1 MTSTSTLRAILA
13 MVVSMG
19 VFVASDTC
27 IKLGLADAPLFQ
39 LIVMRGLFSIL
50 ICLGLIVALGQAGS
64 LRRMLNP
71 WLLARG
77 VLETGANFS
86 FTIALAFVAIADL
99 TAIVQTCP
107 LFVLL
112 GAWFFRGEKLGWARA
127 GLILLGILGA
137 LLVAQPGASAASPF
151 AALAFITALSSATR
165 DLITPNVPR
174 DMPPLV
180 ATLAVLVVLTL
191 SGAVGTLA
199 FETQVMPESRSIWL
213 MAIAG
218 ATGVAG
224 HVFLYIAY
232 RIGPARSVAPF
243 MYTLMIWAV
252 LSGLLLFG
260 DVPNALAIAGMVLVA
275 LAGLAI
281 IWLDGHQR
289 RSEARLAVEAQG

>member
-1 MTSTSTLRAILA
+1 
-13 MVVSMG
+13 
-19 VFVASDTC
+19 
-27 IKLGLADAPLFQ
+27 
-39 LIVMRGLFSIL
+39 
-50 ICLGLIVALGQAGS
+50 
-64 LRRMLNP
+64 
-71 WLLARG
+71 
-77 VLETGANFS
+77 
-86 FTIALAFVAIADL
+86 
-99 TAIVQTCP
+99 
-107 LFVLL
+107 VLL

-127 GLILLGILGA
+127 GLIVLGILGA

-191 SGAVGTLA
+191 AGAVGTLT

-213 MAIAG
+213 MVIAG

-224 HVFLYIAY
+224 HFFLYIAY

-260 DVPNALAIAGMVLVA
+260 EVPNMLAIAGMVLVA

-281 IWLDGHQR
+281 IWLDGQQR
-289 RSEARLAVEAQG
+289 RSDARLAVEAQG